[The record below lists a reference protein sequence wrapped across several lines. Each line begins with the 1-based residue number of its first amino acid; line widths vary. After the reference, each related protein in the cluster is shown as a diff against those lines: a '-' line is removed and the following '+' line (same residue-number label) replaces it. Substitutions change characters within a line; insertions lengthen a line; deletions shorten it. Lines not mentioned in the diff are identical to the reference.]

1 VTQVTWEIEPAVP
14 GVSKLTLVHQQL
26 ETAPA
31 TREQAVEGWNLIL
44 PGLKT
49 LLETAESMGAG

>member
-1 VTQVTWEIEPAVP
+1 MP
-14 GVSKLTLVHQQL
+14 GVTKLTLVHEQL

-31 TREQAVEGWNLIL
+31 TREQVSEGWTLIL

-49 LLETAESMGAG
+49 LLETGESMGAR